1 MGSAAKCKEKL
12 HLNVA
17 VNFLSFILE
26 QNYYVSDVSRALKY

>member
-17 VNFLSFILE
+17 VNFLSFKCKTM
-26 QNYYVSDVSRALKY
+26 VSDVFRALKY